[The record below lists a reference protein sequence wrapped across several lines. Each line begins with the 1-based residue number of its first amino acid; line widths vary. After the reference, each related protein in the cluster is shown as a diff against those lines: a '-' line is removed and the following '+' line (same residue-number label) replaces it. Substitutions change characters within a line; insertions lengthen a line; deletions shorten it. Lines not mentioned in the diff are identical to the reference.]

1 MSKCVRRHSLPAL
14 PLLCCSLRLRYNLR
28 QHNAFWPKIRHRH
41 IVDIV
46 SLCYNMI
53 RICVRVCMKN
63 TRNINHSHFLFLYEH
78 FDVVS
83 RMLFVNSE
91 NEEFSRHESCTQW
104 ALFSRTPYKLRPWTR
119 TSLSR
124 SLLHML
130 LLWSLLLW
138 SLRFIAPLSLSLLP
152 LYPPLLHRAVLFTGE
167 SIEAPKCRERQ

>member
-1 MSKCVRRHSLPAL
+1 MRKTSFVACVAIIMLFVTLAVESTAT
-14 PLLCCSLRLRYNLR
+14 Y
-28 QHNAFWPKIRHRH
+28 AFWPKIRHRH
-41 IVDIV
+41 IVDIF

-53 RICVRVCMKN
+53 RICVRVCMRN

-83 RMLFVNSE
+83 RMFFVNSE

-104 ALFSRTPYKLRPWTR
+104 AVFSRTPYNLRPWTR

-152 LYPPLLHRAVLFTGE
+152 LYPPLLSCGQGE
-167 SIEAPKCRERQ
+167 PIV